1 MPKLQFVLEDANEF
15 LHPYEAMVDQCREKL
30 GSSTSEKRCKRKQS
44 KSKLKEAR
52 RKRQK
57 ATTCTETINVDE
69 EDIYPK
75 RESTEVG

>member
-30 GSSTSEKRCKRKQS
+30 GGSTSEKRCKRKQS

-57 ATTCTETINVDE
+57 ATTCTETINVMRKTFIQKE
-69 EDIYPK
+69 K
-75 RESTEVG
+75 ARK